1 MMDFE
6 LNNYEKKILWLVTAR
21 SGSKSI
27 PDKNIKLLGGNPLLS
42 YRIKSALNTN
52 YDFDLWISTDSRK
65 YANLLI
71 NTELKFR
78 LLGQKNYQWI
88 ILHHMM

>member
-1 MMDFE
+1 MR
-6 LNNYEKKILWLVTAR
+6 KKILWLVTAR

-65 YANLLI
+65 YANLANKYGAEVPFIGKKII
-71 NTELKFR
+71 N
-78 LLGQKNYQWI
+78 G
-88 ILHHMM
+88 